1 MKNTIFTLCIAA
13 SFAHHQVAFCA
24 PTQEEIDAEKRTQ
37 AMAEAVKGTAEANKA
52 TVEAENSAARAKLGT
67 IDLSKMS
74 PTKAE
79 AKALSVEGDLLAYAA
94 VQNLAG
100 AIAASVAKHSKD
112 KLVVIY
118 SESELKALQHVNAF
132 SSNVASL
139 SRDLANLSIPPSD
152 MDNPQCAARA
162 NSEAGGGSL
171 GVLGSLDVA
180 AEVLSLFKMNK
191 TLEGKEVSID
201 TFALSA
207 AVVSELKNLG
217 TNTIYPPLFFTGSV
231 FGSPG
236 SSQVEKDID
245 NLLRLAPRTDVLLA
259 DIARRK
265 VEITERSKSRKK
277 STDTC
282 KFALVAAS
290 AALDLLGK
298 RAQLLKDRAAKY
310 VTAAMAVDEK
320 TGDTLLQSLVVAEA
334 FRKVAA
340 KSLILQLK
348 PIAGGGSTLTKTS
361 FFTSSF
367 RFSGGAI
374 AAYMLVDGT
383 DGTVVASGL
392 VGDYGGHATL
402 DELKGVL
409 TKKAN

>member
-1 MKNTIFTLCIAA
+1 M
-13 SFAHHQVAFCA
+13 
-24 PTQEEIDAEKRTQ
+24 
-37 AMAEAVKGTAEANKA
+37 
-52 TVEAENSAARAKLGT
+52 
-67 IDLSKMS
+67 
-74 PTKAE
+74 
-79 AKALSVEGDLLAYAA
+79 
-94 VQNLAG
+94 
-100 AIAASVAKHSKD
+100 
-112 KLVVIY
+112 VIY